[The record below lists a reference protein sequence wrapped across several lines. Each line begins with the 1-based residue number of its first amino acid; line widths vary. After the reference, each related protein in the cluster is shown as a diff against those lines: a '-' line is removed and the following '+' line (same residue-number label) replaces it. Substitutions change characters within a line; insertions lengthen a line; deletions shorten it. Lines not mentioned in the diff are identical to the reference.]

1 VRITA
6 GQEQQYYDDFYRP
19 YFTYPDQCLRC
30 DRAAM
35 LARLD
40 DPADYYFERRRLFR
54 AGLER
59 LLAEP
64 LAGRKV
70 LDYGCGIGNW
80 GVLLAMEG
88 AQVTLLD
95 LSPVAI
101 EVGLRLARINGVA
114 ERVRGRAR
122 DASDL
127 SCFAEGEFDLIHA
140 GAALH
145 HTLKYPGALEELV
158 RVLKPGGTL
167 VLVETYG
174 NNPLLNLAR
183 RLRWRLSGEPREAG
197 EDILLSD
204 REIARLRPHFQKVEV
219 QPLNLLAMAK
229 RLFRGQF
236 TRGWVRSILFRLEAV
251 DGTLLRSFP
260 FLRRYCGEVVVA
272 AKK

>member
-1 VRITA
+1 MKITA
-6 GQEQQYYDDFYRP
+6 GQEQQYYDDFYRV
-19 YFTYPDQCLRC
+19 YFTYQDQFLRC

-80 GVLLAMEG
+80 GVLLATEG

-101 EVGLRLARINGVA
+101 EVGLRFARINGVA
-114 ERVRGRAR
+114 ERVRALAR
-122 DASDL
+122 NASDL
-127 SCFAEGEFDLIHA
+127 SCFADAEFDLIHA

-183 RLRWRLSGEPREAG
+183 RLRWRVSGEPREAG

-204 REIARLRPHFQKVEV
+204 REIDQLRPHFRQVEV
-219 QPLNLLAMAK
+219 HPMNLLAMAK

-236 TRGWVRSILFRLEAV
+236 PRGWVRSVLFGLESV
-251 DGTLLRSFP
+251 DTALLRSLP
-260 FLRRYCGEVVVA
+260 FLGRYCGEVIVVA
-272 AKK
+272 RK

>member
-1 VRITA
+1 MRITA

-19 YFTYPDQCLRC
+19 YFTYPEHCLRC
-30 DRAAM
+30 DRASM

-64 LAGRKV
+64 LTGCKV

-80 GVLLAMEG
+80 GVLLATEG

-101 EVGLRLARINGVA
+101 EVGLRLARINGVS
-114 ERVRGRAR
+114 ERVRGLAR

-127 SCFAEGEFDLIHA
+127 SCFSDAEFDLIHA

-145 HTLKYPGALEELV
+145 HTLKYPGALAELV

-183 RLRWRLSGEPREAG
+183 RLRWRLSGEPKEAG

-204 REIARLRPHFQKVEV
+204 HEIALLRPHFRQVEV
-219 QPLNLLAMAK
+219 QPMNLLAMAK
-229 RLFRGQF
+229 RLFRGRF
-236 TRGWVRSILFRLEAV
+236 TREWVRRILRSLEAV
-251 DGTLLRSFP
+251 DGFLLGTFP
-260 FLRRYCGEVVVA
+260 FLRRYCGEVVVV

>member
-1 VRITA
+1 MRITA

-19 YFTYPDQCLRC
+19 YVDYPEHCLRC
-30 DRAAM
+30 DRASM

-80 GVLLAMEG
+80 GVLLATEG

-95 LSPVAI
+95 LSRVAI
-101 EVGLRLARINGVA
+101 EVGLRHARINCVA
-114 ERVRGRAR
+114 QRVRGVAR

-127 SCFAEGEFDLIHA
+127 SCFRDGEFDLIHA

-145 HTLKYPGALEELV
+145 HTLKYPGALAELV

-174 NNPLLNLAR
+174 NNRLLNLAR
-183 RLRWRLSGEPREAG
+183 RLRWRLSGEPKEAG

-204 REIARLRPHFQKVEV
+204 REIALLRPHFRQVEV
-219 QPLNLLAMAK
+219 QPMNLLAMAK
-229 RLFRGQF
+229 RLFRGRF
-236 TRGWVRSILFRLEAV
+236 TREWVRRILRSLEAV
-251 DGTLLRSFP
+251 DGSLLGSFP
-260 FLRRYCGEVVVA
+260 FLRRYCGEVVVV